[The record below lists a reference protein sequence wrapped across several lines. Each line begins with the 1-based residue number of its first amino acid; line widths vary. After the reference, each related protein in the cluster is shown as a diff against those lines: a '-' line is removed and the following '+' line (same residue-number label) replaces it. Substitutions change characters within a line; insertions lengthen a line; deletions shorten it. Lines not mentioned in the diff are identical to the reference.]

1 MYICID
7 KCFNEMKTEKILELI
22 SSSEKEDT
30 SSISLY
36 DIGILKRNTDISLEM
51 NRDKNEYFY
60 AISLESIPDDN
71 KEVNEIL
78 SKYNWK
84 IDTQNKEI
92 VFNINF

>member
-1 MYICID
+1 M
-7 KCFNEMKTEKILELI
+7 NTEKILELI

-30 SSISLY
+30 SSIPLY

-51 NRDKNEYFY
+51 DREKNEYFY
-60 AISLESIPDDN
+60 AITLESIPDDN

-84 IDTQNKEI
+84 IDTQKKEI